1 MRTAGDV
8 SIHLRVH
15 PDGVVIAVLTGDLDR
30 LGAPALEDV
39 LAELLADRQDFVLDL
54 RGLGFLGVAGLE
66 VLLNTARAT
75 TRCGVSWAVV
85 TWGSVVNRA
94 IEALGVSGL
103 LPVHPT
109 LIDALAEIETGRA
122 EHAR

>member
-1 MRTAGDV
+1 MRTAGEV
-8 SIHLRVH
+8 SILLRVH

-30 LGAPALEDV
+30 LGAPV
-39 LAELLADRQDFVLDL
+39 LAEVLDELLADREDFVLDL

-66 VLLNTARAT
+66 VLLDTARAT
-75 TRCGVSWAVV
+75 TRCGVAWAVV

-94 IEALGVSGL
+94 IEAIGVSSV
-103 LPVHPT
+103 LPVFPT
-109 LIDALAEIETGRA
+109 LIDALAEVEAERA